1 MRAYRRVDPPPPP
14 SSVAGFV
21 PPPTMTVE
29 VQVIIV
35 HNLAGIEGYRRSD
48 DFAVFTG
55 AKKNQ
60 SLDIVLL
67 HKLRKKC
74 RIAPEGVMMTR
85 LKKTKEKQKRKRNTR
100 LSSSFRTTVR
110 VESSASSLST
120 ALVRPVDPT
129 SPDTTHRAD
138 PSTKSYDGIT
148 DTPPLP
154 RKSEERGFFGR
165 RSDPLT

>member
-1 MRAYRRVDPPPPP
+1 
-14 SSVAGFV
+14 
-21 PPPTMTVE
+21 
-29 VQVIIV
+29 
-35 HNLAGIEGYRRSD
+35 
-48 DFAVFTG
+48 
-55 AKKNQ
+55 
-60 SLDIVLL
+60 
-67 HKLRKKC
+67 
-74 RIAPEGVMMTR
+74 
-85 LKKTKEKQKRKRNTR
+85 
-100 LSSSFRTTVR
+100 VR

-165 RSDPLT
+165 RSDPLTYSIDDDVVVAAATMERRTPDGSSSPPPRPISPPPTAIRTRR